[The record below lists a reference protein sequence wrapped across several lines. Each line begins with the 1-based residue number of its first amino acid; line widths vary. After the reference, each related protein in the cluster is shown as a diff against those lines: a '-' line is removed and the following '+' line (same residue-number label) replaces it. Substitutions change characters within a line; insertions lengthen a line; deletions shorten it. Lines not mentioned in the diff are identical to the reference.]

1 MTITE
6 IFYLLAGLAIAILT
20 LLLIPVLL
28 QIRRTGRQAERL
40 MTDLDREMIPL
51 LKNLN
56 DTTAEVQLLSNSIN
70 HKLDDIEQVIRTAR
84 HATENFLMAS
94 NLVKK
99 TLLPVI
105 TQVGGISAGLLAI
118 ANLLRKKHHQRSE
131 DRYE

>member
-1 MTITE
+1 MTLTE
-6 IFYLLAGLAIAILT
+6 IYYLLATLATVIIT

-56 DTTAEVQLLSNSIN
+56 DTTVELQLLSTSIN

-84 HATENFLMAS
+84 HATENFLLAS

-99 TLLPVI
+99 TLLPII
-105 TQVGGISAGLLAI
+105 TQVGGFSAGLLAI
-118 ANLLRKKHHQRSE
+118 ANLLRRKHHQPSE
-131 DRYE
+131 D